1 MKPLYLRR
9 KLADEHES
17 VLPHSAKRIEFDY
30 LLIAALTLGVI
41 LWILTH

>member
-17 VLPHSAKRIEFDY
+17 VLPHSAKRIQANF
-30 LLIAALTLGVI
+30 LLAFGIVLGLL